1 MGIIKNMFG
10 KKDKKS
16 DDDLKAAVFKK
27 ATDNMDAISEATASQ
42 DSDVKEA
49 KQVYEDIGQDKKK
62 IIRTVLL
69 EIVERG
75 EVGVLATSVSDKL
88 GIRKLDAS
96 DALTYLIKN
105 KYVDSVNSPIGVKF
119 YLTEVGRKYCLSKE
133 FNRLND

>member
-1 MGIIKNMFG
+1 MGIIKKMFG

>member
-133 FNRLND
+133 FNILND